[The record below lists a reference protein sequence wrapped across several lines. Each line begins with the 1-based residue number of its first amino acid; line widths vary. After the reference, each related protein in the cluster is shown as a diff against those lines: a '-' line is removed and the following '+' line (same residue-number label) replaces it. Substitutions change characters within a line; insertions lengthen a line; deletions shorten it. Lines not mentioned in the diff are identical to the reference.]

1 MAKAIKIDHAMF
13 SRSGFKG
20 TTIGNGKRKT
30 SSLNKSKRRATKR
43 YRGQG
48 K

>member
-1 MAKAIKIDHAMF
+1 MAKSVTINHAMF

-20 TTIGNGKRKT
+20 TSIGNGKRKS
-30 SSLNKSKRRATKR
+30 SSLNKHKRRATKR